1 MYERR
6 GVALIE
12 HFVMGATARAV
23 VLRMCTIN
31 SRTTMTT

>member
-1 MYERR
+1 MRE

-23 VLRMCTIN
+23 VLRMWTIN
-31 SRTTMTT
+31 AHTTMTT